1 MPTLDAG
8 IINNNYWNSQNKI
21 DTVSDTARQLQAEQ
35 DALYARGLA
44 QQQAAGNYVG
54 NDPVAAPSPAVFG
67 AGPGGVPKAPAPPTG
82 IIAGAQG
89 VASFGPGSTAAPAPG
104 GLEVTKPLAVGAAP
118 GTPSFGPGSTGAPA
132 ATPAPGAS
140 FGPTGA
146 AAPAPANPSAVKTAL
161 SGLQWAGQGKDAASA
176 KAMFDQAIANK
187 WSLDDLGAG
196 NGTNGDWWKSL
207 FQQYNLSWPAATP
220 GQPGTPGAP
229 GTPGGSGGGIISGST
244 KSAAQLGTPTDWNV
258 TPEQTV
264 EGRIAAIIGDKNN
277 PIQQI
282 ARTNALEEAN
292 SRGLANSSMAVS
304 AGERA
309 AFEAAMPI
317 ATADAATFA
326 KAAGYNADQKNQ
338 FAREN
343 VNSENQFR
351 IQGMNN
357 DAQRDLALIN
367 RDTQL
372 QLSKFNSEQ
381 QQLAAKLELDNQKL
395 LQTNGKAAEAF
406 NQAMA
411 AINNVNMNDKMD
423 ADTKTRTVASIWR
436 DTQLQLNTLGR
447 VAGLDLTSDLDFA
460 NMPGFS
466 DKGLYVGFEDGAGA
480 VTRAAGPGGI
490 ISGAQNGPATFPSS
504 VSGKPVNW
512 DQPDNLGK
520 TPRNYYNDYKA
531 AGGTLTPELWLLYGG
546 GAGTSGAGGPGNDS
560 SSPNANSSSVGN
572 TGGDSS
578 AASA

>member
-35 DALYARGLA
+35 DAMYARGLA

-82 IIAGAQG
+82 IISGAQG
-89 VASFGPGSTAAPAPG
+89 GAVFGAAPAPTPAPS
-104 GLEVTKPLAVGAAP
+104 GLEVTKPLQVGA
-118 GTPSFGPGSTGAPA
+118 
-132 ATPAPGAS
+132 
-140 FGPTGA
+140 PTA
-146 AAPAPANPSAVKTAL
+146 APANPNAIANAL
-161 SGLQWAGQGKDAASA
+161 QGVQWAGQGKDAASA
-176 KAMFDQAIANK
+176 KSIFDQATQNG
-187 WSLDDLGAG
+187 WSLDDLGKA
-196 NGTNGDWWKSL
+196 NGTNAGWWQSL
-207 FQQYNLSWPAATP
+207 FSQYNLSVPASGSFGPGNGTGAPAAT
-220 GQPGTPGAP
+220 GGTG
-229 GTPGGSGGGIISGST
+229 GGSTGIIASQT
-244 KSAAQLGTPTDWNV
+244 KSAQLGTPTDWNV
-258 TPEQTV
+258 TPDQTV

-277 PIQQI
+277 PLQQI

-292 SRGLANSSMAVS
+292 SRGLANSAMAVS

-343 VNSENQFR
+343 VTAENQFR
-351 IQGMNN
+351 MQGMNN
-357 DAQRDLALIN
+357 DAQKDLALIN

-372 QLSKFNSEQ
+372 QLSRMNSEQ

-406 NQAMA
+406 NTAMS

-436 DTQLQLNTLGR
+436 DTQIQLNTLGR
-447 VAGLDLTSDLDFA
+447 VAGLNLTQDLDFA
-460 NMPGFS
+460 NMPGFN
-466 DKGLYVGFEDGAGA
+466 DKGLYVGFEDGPGA
-480 VTRAAGPGGI
+480 VTRASAPAGI
-490 ISGAQNGPATFPSS
+490 IAGAQGAASNVFPTAVNGQ
-504 VSGKPVNW
+504 PVNW

-520 TPRNYYNDYKA
+520 TPRTYYQNYKA
-531 AGGTLTPELWLLYGG
+531 AGGTLSPEQWLLFGSG
-546 GAGTSGAGGPGNDS
+546 TGAGSNGGPGNPS
-560 SSPNANSSSVGN
+560 SSPSANSSS
-572 TGGDSS
+572 TPSS
-578 AASA
+578 ASI